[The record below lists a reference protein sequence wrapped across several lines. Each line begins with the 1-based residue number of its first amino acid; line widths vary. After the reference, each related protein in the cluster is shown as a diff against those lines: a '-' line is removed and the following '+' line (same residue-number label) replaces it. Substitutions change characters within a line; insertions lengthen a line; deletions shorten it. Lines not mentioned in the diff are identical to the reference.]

1 MKEKNV
7 NNDLT
12 KVKTVSS
19 PTDVMLLVHKKV
31 GFFKDVVQKTI
42 LHIHKNK
49 QLDILGI
56 SDINTCVE
64 RLGLVSCQIK
74 DVLEASDS
82 PVNPDEL
89 VSRLQTINNELSS
102 LLRIYGTESLDD
114 MLLICFG
121 NNIKFSDDEYHKF
134 ELLKKYFH
142 PTSYKTMNK
151 KEDSKLKKTLIDSSD
166 DNMKNLDCC
175 DIEQNYKQ
183 FHMKVYGMKFY
194 INSSVQNKSIVI
206 HGLVD
211 DVIVDFLNSPFI
223 NKKRQAIIDNV
234 PVNFSENYVCFD
246 SFMSSLTLRDYFI
259 YSDVGTIYNSFGGCL
274 SRNNAIVGKNMTIV
288 IKEFITDDLFSKRRI
303 LIDLLIKHSNS
314 ETQYLAYLL
323 YDLLSNDTN
332 GIVDTQ
338 EQGLLFDSFPY
349 TIKQFFK
356 TAMKKTV
363 KYTNELSNFDVN
375 KIPLEQQICL
385 LNAPDSVKEKAMT
398 KLKEIKSKTDDS
410 GSKSRQYL
418 EGLLK
423 IPFGVFKR
431 EPILDV
437 MGVVKN
443 QFRDM
448 LKKHSSEPVFQ
459 SIPVKDNYTSIEV
472 LKYMKIIKASDVLN
486 SKIVDQDKYIRT
498 LTVGDKN
505 NLVATIGMINNQLDK
520 HNMSKHALK
529 SSGLKKEQLKLE
541 INKYTDLCKINPQLL
556 IDTSVEQIA
565 FKPDVDSIGNKITQ
579 VSDYMLDVT
588 KTLDE
593 TVFGHTKA
601 KRQLERVIAQWI
613 TGEQT
618 GTVLG
623 FEGNP
628 GLGKTTLAKGFAKCL
643 KDADGNSRPFSM
655 IAVGGDSNASTIS
668 GHLFT
673 YVGSTPG
680 AIVHIL
686 WDTKIMNPII
696 LIDEFDK
703 ISKTEHGKEIT
714 GVFTHLLDS
723 AQNMSFEDKYFAG
736 IHLNMSKALFI
747 VSYNDPESIDKILL
761 DRIHRIKFDS
771 LLVTEKIVIAQKHL
785 LPVIYKN
792 NGLEG
797 MIHISDETIRFIIEN
812 YTLEPG
818 VRKLKEKLFEIIG
831 ELNLNVLKDT
841 VKSID
846 TPTEITIED
855 IKSTYFK
862 DKREVKILQVH
873 ADNRVGV
880 VNCLWANVH
889 NVGGVLS
896 ASAKFFPSETFLG
909 LRLTGLLDKMMEE
922 SFQISLTNAFE
933 LIDEERRNELN
944 LKYNGEHK
952 YGIHMH
958 MGDGSISKS
967 GTSAGIAITILLY
980 SLLTGKKIKHDFAVT
995 GEASDLNGKVGEIG
1009 ALKTKITYGIKSGVK
1024 NFIFPVENSKDFD
1037 EFIEKPE
1044 NVLLSCGIKF
1054 YPVSTVQEA
1063 LELIIEDA

>member
-7 NNDLT
+7 NNDQKKT
-12 KVKTVSS
+12 KVASA
-19 PTDVMLLVHKKV
+19 DVMLLVHKKV
-31 GFFKDVVQKTI
+31 GFFKDVVQRTI
-42 LHIHKNK
+42 LHIHRNK
-49 QLDILGI
+49 QFDILGI

-64 RLGLVSCQIK
+64 KLGVVSCQIK
-74 DVLEASDS
+74 DVLEASES
-82 PVNPDEL
+82 NANPDEL
-89 VSRLQTINNELSS
+89 VSRLQIINNELSG
-102 LLRIYGTESLDD
+102 LLRVYGTDSLDD
-114 MLLICFG
+114 LLLICFG
-121 NNIKFSDDEYHKF
+121 NNIKFSDEEFHKF

-142 PTSYKTMNK
+142 PTSYKTVNK
-151 KEDSKLKKTLIDSSD
+151 KDEIKTKKTLCELAD
-166 DNMKNLDCC
+166 DDMKNLECRDVV
-175 DIEQNYKQ
+175 QTYKQ
-183 FHMKVYGMKFY
+183 FHMKVHGMKLY
-194 INSSVQNKSIVI
+194 MNSSVQNKSILI

-223 NKKRQAIIDNV
+223 NAKKQRIVDTMPSNFNEQFKSFDN
-234 PVNFSENYVCFD
+234 
-246 SFMSSLTLRDYFI
+246 FMSSLTLKDYFVH
-259 YSDVGTIYNSFGGCL
+259 SDVNVIYNNFSGCL
-274 SRNNAIVGKNMTIV
+274 TRNNSILGKNVTVV
-288 IKEFITDDLFSKRRI
+288 IKEFITNDLFSKRAT
-303 LIDLLIKHSNS
+303 LIDLLVRHSTS
-314 ETQYLAYLL
+314 ENQYLAYLL

-332 GIVDTQ
+332 GVIDTQ
-338 EQGLLFDSFPY
+338 EQVMLFDSFPY

-385 LNAPDSVKEKAMT
+385 MNAPDSVKEKAMT

-418 EGLLK
+418 EGLIK

-431 EPILDV
+431 EPILEV
-437 MGVVKN
+437 MGFVKT

-448 LKKHSSEPVFQ
+448 LKKHSSEPLFG
-459 SIPVKDNYTSIEV
+459 SMPVKDSYSSLEV
-472 LKYMKIIKASDVLN
+472 FNYMKTIRSSDALS
-486 SKIVDQDKYIRT
+486 SKIVDHDKYIQT

-505 NLVATIGMINNQLDK
+505 KLVSIVLMINDK
-520 HNMSKHALK
+520 LCKHGK
-529 SSGLKKEQLKLE
+529 SEHVIKCTGLKKDQLKLE
-541 INKYTDLCKINPQLL
+541 INKYIDLCKTHPQLL
-556 IDTSVEQIA
+556 IDTSVEQVA
-565 FKPDVDSIGNKITQ
+565 FKPDFDSIDSKITQ
-579 VSDYMLDVT
+579 VNNYMVDV
-588 KTLDE
+588 KRTLDE
-593 TVFGHTKA
+593 TVFGHNKA
-601 KRQLERVIAQWI
+601 KSQLERVIAQWI

-618 GTVLG
+618 GTILG

-628 GLGKTTLAKGFAKCL
+628 GLGKTTLAKGFARCL
-643 KDADGNSRPFSM
+643 KDEAGNSRPFAM

-686 WDTKIMNPII
+686 WDAKIMNPII

-723 AQNMSFEDKYFAG
+723 TQNQFFEDKYFAG
-736 IHLNMSKALFI
+736 VPLNMSKALFI

-761 DRIHRIKFDS
+761 DRIHRVKFES
-771 LLVTEKIVIAQKHL
+771 LLIDEKIVIANKHL
-785 LPVIYKN
+785 LPEIYKN
-792 NGLEG
+792 TGLEG
-797 MIHISDETIRFIIEN
+797 MVNISDDTIRFIIEN

-818 VRKLKEKLFEIIG
+818 VRKLKEKLSEIVG
-831 ELNLNVLKDT
+831 ELNLNI
-841 VKSID
+841 VKGNIATLV
-846 TPTEITIED
+846 TPLEITIED

-873 ADNRVGV
+873 TDNRVGV
-880 VNCLWANVH
+880 INCLWANVH

-896 ASAKFFPSETFLG
+896 ASAKFIPYETFLG

-922 SFQISLTNAFE
+922 SFQISLTNAFD
-933 LIDEERRNELN
+933 LIDEERKLELN
-944 LKYNGEHK
+944 AKYNGEHK
-952 YGIHMH
+952 SGIHMH

-1024 NFIFPVENSKDFD
+1024 SFIYPVENERDFK

-1044 NVLLSCGIKF
+1044 NKVLSDGISF
-1054 YPVSTVQEA
+1054 YPISNIKEA
-1063 LELIIEDA
+1063 LDLIIEDA